1 MIMCREVAWIAF
13 IYWINE
19 KQMQL
24 ITCPQHLHFINF
36 VRWYFLLKLFFSN
49 CSQKLLLLFSCEMRG
64 MSMRHIGHIMRV
76 KWATNATHEPRAPNL
91 LVINFVTFVHQ
102 KQLLSAAIS
111 TVKSLMTSRF
121 WKLRWR
127 VCRYSATETGG
138 MDDKLCLSCVGPMY
152 YHSQVLGAARNVV
165 N

>member
-1 MIMCREVAWIAF
+1 MNC
-13 IYWINE
+13 IYLLNKWETNATYKPHAPNI
-19 KQMQL
+19 L
-24 ITCPQHLHFINF
+24 IINF
-36 VRWYFLLKLFFSN
+36 VRWYFLLKLFFLN

-152 YHSQVLGAARNVV
+152 YHSQVPGAARNVV